1 MKPPLWEYCH
11 RVGLDSRIGG
21 RGVGEERS
29 PEAVLITGVFGSGK
43 SSVAVEIAGVLEE
56 RDVPF
61 AVLDLDFLA
70 WFHVAGPDDRTSEY
84 RMMLTNLTP
93 VVRNYLSA
101 GVRFLILAWTV
112 REVLELHG
120 LKAMLPMPLRVVR
133 LTLPVREIETRLR
146 SDVTTGRQD
155 DLRRAAE
162 QIAAYQGEG
171 VEDLSISNDG
181 PIRHV
186 ALEILDW
193 LRWN

>member
-1 MKPPLWEYCH
+1 
-11 RVGLDSRIGG
+11 VGDG
-21 RGVGEERS
+21 RS

-61 AVLDLDFLA
+61 ALLDLDFLA

-84 RMMLTNLTP
+84 RMMLTNLVP

-101 GVRFLILAWTV
+101 GVRYLILAWTV
-112 REVLELHG
+112 RDVPELHG
-120 LKAMLPMPLRVVR
+120 LKAMLPVPLRVVR
-133 LTLPVREIETRLR
+133 LTLPLHEIANRLR

-162 QIAAYQGEG
+162 QIAALQGEG
-171 VEDLSISNDG
+171 IEDLTISNER
-181 PIRHV
+181 PIRQV
-186 ALEILDW
+186 ALEILEW
-193 LRWN
+193 LT